1 MLFKSIS
8 LFSLRK
14 NCFWILFF
22 YLLPVNAFAQFY
34 SSSKVGVNIS
44 VIASFGTHFQR
55 FGVVLQGYGVHDKM
69 QFNASLRLY
78 HNYKNLGP
86 KNAYNELNTSMGVLF
101 AYGDLTNEL
110 NRFVSSISNQTNYK
124 NAIAYSYNLWFN
136 KNKTSQATGTLA
148 LYFNKF
154 AIISENDALAK
165 KYLDR
170 FRTGAI
176 LIQYQHQQ
184 FQYAISSTMWT
195 GKLGSGVRDDASFKG
210 AGYLN
215 LDNHI
220 YGNLSHGLLSTKVS
234 YVDEFYQVYQVNA
247 GIDADQVRNVLQNKL
262 MHDMPFVPKKWN
274 KAVNLHFPMIDEN
287 GNQYLYKENQKI
299 RPIKLLLNGH
309 VNPTIFY

>member
-1 MLFKSIS
+1 MFFKSIS
-8 LFSLRK
+8 LFFIRK
-14 NCFWILFF
+14 ICFVIFIF
-22 YLLPVNAFAQFY
+22 SFLPTNALAQFY
-34 SSSKVGVNIS
+34 SSNKIGVNIS

-55 FGVVLQGYGVHDKM
+55 FGIVLQGYGIREKM

-78 HNYKNLGP
+78 QNYKNLGP
-86 KNAYNELNTSMGVLF
+86 KNTYNELSSSLGVLF
-101 AYGDLTNEL
+101 AYGGLNTEL
-110 NRFVSSISNQTNYK
+110 NRFVNSVSNQTNYK
-124 NAIAYSYNLWFN
+124 NAIAYSYNLWLN
-136 KNKTSQATGTLA
+136 KNKTSQVTGTLA
-148 LYFNKF
+148 LHFDKF

-170 FRTGAI
+170 YRTGAI
-176 LIQYQHQQ
+176 LVQYQHQQ
-184 FQYAISSTMWT
+184 FQYAVSSTMWT
-195 GKLGSGVRDDASFKG
+195 GKLGRGVRDDSNFKG

-215 LDNHI
+215 LEDHT
-220 YGNLSHGLLSTKVS
+220 YGNLSHGLLNAQVS
-234 YVDEFYQVYQVNA
+234 YLDEFSQVYQINA

-274 KAVNLHFPMIDEN
+274 KAGNLHFPMLDEN